1 MVESGE
7 GISKVDSPGIRTGR
21 QRKEWWRVVR
31 GAANLTVQIFR
42 TWRQGK
48 EWWRVVR
55 GAAILTVQ
63 L

>member
-7 GISKVDSPGIRTGR
+7 GSSNFDSADIRKGR
-21 QRKEWWRVVR
+21 QR
-31 GAANLTVQIFR
+31 
-42 TWRQGK
+42 K

-63 L
+63 VFRTARQRKE

>member
-7 GISKVDSPGIRTGR
+7 GSSNFDSADIRAWR
-21 QRKEWWRVVR
+21 QGKKLWRVVR
-31 GAANLTVQIFR
+31 EVAILTVQIFR
-42 TWRQGK
+42 TRRQRK

-63 L
+63 I